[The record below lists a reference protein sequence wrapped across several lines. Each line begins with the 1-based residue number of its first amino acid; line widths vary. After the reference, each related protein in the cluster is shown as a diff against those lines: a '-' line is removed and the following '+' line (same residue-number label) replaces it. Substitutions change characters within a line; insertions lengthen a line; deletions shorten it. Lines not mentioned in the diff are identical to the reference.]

1 MNILIRNA
9 SQVVTCAGSSVP
21 RAGRAQSEI
30 GAVYNGSVLIS
41 GEVIAFAGSE
51 SELMAFLSEE
61 KPEIDIEYDA
71 ENKVVMPGF
80 VDSHTHFV
88 FAGSRENE
96 YEMRLAGRSYKEI
109 ADSGG
114 GIWSTVKQVRN
125 SSEEELA
132 VASLRRLEKFFQYG
146 TTTLEGK
153 SGYGLD
159 TGNELKMLRVL
170 NLLAHE
176 NPLGMDIVPTFLG
189 AHSIPKEISKAGY
202 IELLCNELIPEVAA
216 GKLARYIDIFIEE
229 GYFDADDAGRIL
241 GNGRE
246 YGLTPRTHIDQFNSI
261 GGTQASLTH
270 GAVSLDHLEVMTD
283 SDIDLLRL
291 HNDKAERK
299 ATAGLLPGVSYFLG
313 IPYAPARKLID
324 AQVPVIIATDFNP
337 GSSMSENMQ
346 MMMSLA
352 STQMKM
358 SAEEIITSVTINP
371 AYSLGLED
379 RIGSIEPGK
388 QADILIFDIPSYKY
402 IIYNFGVNNLECVIK
417 KGRPFR
423 ISEFAPL
430 TDTGT

>member
-1 MNILIRNA
+1 MNIIIRNA
-9 SQVVTCAGSSVP
+9 SQVVTCSGRSLPMAGK
-21 RAGRAQSEI
+21 AQSEI
-30 GAVYNGSVLIS
+30 GVILNGSVIIS
-41 GEVIAFAGSE
+41 GEKIAFAGSE

-88 FAGSRENE
+88 FAGSREDE
-96 YEMRLAGRSYKEI
+96 YEMRLAGKSYKEI

-114 GIWSTVKQVRN
+114 GIWSTVMQVRN

-132 VASLRRLEKFFQYG
+132 VDSLRRLEKFFQYG
-146 TTTLEGK
+146 TTTVEGK

-159 TGNELKMLRVL
+159 AGNELKMLRVL
-170 NLLAHE
+170 NLLSQE

-189 AHSIPKEISKAGY
+189 AHSVPKEISKADY
-202 IELLCNELIPEVAA
+202 IELICRDLIPEVAG

-229 GYFDADDAGRIL
+229 GYFDAEDAGRIL
-241 GNGRE
+241 CKGRE
-246 YGLTPRTHIDQFNSI
+246 YGLAPRTHIDQFNSI
-261 GGTQASLTH
+261 GGTKASLTH
-270 GAVSLDHLEVMTD
+270 GAVSLDHLEVMAD
-283 SDIDLLRL
+283 SDIGLLRS
-291 HNDKAERK
+291 HNEKAERK
-299 ATAGLLPGVSYFLG
+299 TTAGLLPGVSYFLG

-324 AQVPVIIATDFNP
+324 AGVPVLIATDFNP

-388 QADILIFDIPSYKY
+388 QADILVFDIPSYKY

-430 TDTGT
+430 TNSGT

>member
-9 SQVVTCAGSSVP
+9 SQLVTCAGSHLP
-21 RAGRAQSEI
+21 RAGTTQSEI
-30 GAVYNGSVLIS
+30 GLICDGSVLIS
-41 GEVIAFAGSE
+41 GEKIVFAGTE
-51 SELMAFLSEE
+51 SELTAFLSAE

-88 FAGSRENE
+88 FAGSREDE
-96 YEMRLAGRSYKEI
+96 YEMRLAGKSYQEI

-114 GIWSTVKQVRN
+114 GIWSTVMRVRN
-125 SSEEELA
+125 SSEDELA
-132 VASLRRLEKFFQYG
+132 IASLRRLEKFLLYG

-159 TGNELKMLRVL
+159 AGNELKMLRVL
-170 NLLAHE
+170 NLLSRE
-176 NPLGMDIVPTFLG
+176 NPFGMDIVPTFLG
-189 AHSIPKEISKAGY
+189 AHSVPKEISKADY
-202 IELLCNELIPEVAA
+202 IELLCSELIPEVA
-216 GKLARYIDIFIEE
+216 GEKLAHYIDIFIEE
-229 GYFDADDAGRIL
+229 GYYDTSDAERIL
-241 GNGRE
+241 GKGRE

-261 GGTQASLTH
+261 GGTQTCLDH

-283 SDIDLLRL
+283 ADIDLLRS
-291 HNDKAERK
+291 HNANAERK
-299 ATAGLLPGVSYFLG
+299 TTAGLLPGVSYFLG

-324 AQVPVIIATDFNP
+324 AGVPVLIATDFNP

-358 SAEEIITSVTINP
+358 SAEEIITSVTVNP
-371 AYSLGLED
+371 AYSLGMED

-388 QADILIFDIPSYKY
+388 QADLLIFDIPSYKY

-417 KGRPFR
+417 RGRPFK
-423 ISEFAPL
+423 INEFAPL
-430 TDTGT
+430 TNQ